1 VTQYNTDKVD
11 DACVRQRQRLSD
23 DEQGRTGK
31 KSTRVCTYVLVES
44 LVYCT
49 VPFILVLQS
58 LQYLG
63 NDRTTIHILFDFSGI
78 KSVLKNLNAQLRY
91 VTDE

>member
-1 VTQYNTDKVD
+1 MTLVC
-11 DACVRQRQRLSD
+11 ACVRQRQRLSD
-23 DEQGRTGK
+23 DSDGEQGRIGK

-78 KSVLKNLNAQLRY
+78 K
-91 VTDE
+91 